1 MNDVQI
7 LYDQSVLIGKCS
19 REGLVSFPPF
29 TAHYDVEYF
38 RYGPDQSV
46 LEQLRP
52 LLAGLEVTIV
62 LGTWCGDSLS
72 EVPRFLKVFDL
83 LEIPEND
90 ITIIAVDQSK
100 SIPEEIIE
108 KFQIEKVPTFIVSK
122 SGLEQGRIVETP
134 IETFEKDLLYLLN
147 NLL

>member
-7 LYDQSVLIGKCS
+7 LHDQSVLIGKCS

-29 TAHYDVEYF
+29 KAHYDVEYF

-52 LLAGLEVTIV
+52 LLTGLEVTIV

-100 SIPEEIIE
+100 SIPEEAINQL
-108 KFQIEKVPTFIVSK
+108 QIDRVPTFIIYKDGV
-122 SGLEQGRIVETP
+122 EAGRIVETP

>member
-19 REGLVSFPPF
+19 REGLVSFPAF
-29 TAHYDVEYF
+29 KGHYDVEYLE
-38 RYGPDQSV
+38 YGPEYKV
-46 LEQLRP
+46 IEELKP
-52 LLAGLEVTIV
+52 LVEELKITII
-62 LGTWCGDSLS
+62 LGTWCGDSLR
-72 EVPRFLKVFDL
+72 EVPRFLKVLDL

-100 SIPEEIIE
+100 SIPEEAINQL
-108 KFQIEKVPTFIVSK
+108 QIDRVPTFIIYKDGV
-122 SGLEQGRIVETP
+122 EAGRIVETP

-147 NLL
+147 N